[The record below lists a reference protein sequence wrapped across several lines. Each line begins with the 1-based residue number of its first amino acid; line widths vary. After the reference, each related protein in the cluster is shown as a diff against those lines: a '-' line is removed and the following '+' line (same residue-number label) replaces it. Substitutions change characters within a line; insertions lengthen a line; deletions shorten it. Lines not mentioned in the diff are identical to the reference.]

1 MIVSIEKL
9 SIIFITLITTGIVM
23 VMLSTYVSV
32 NKYLGSSLD
41 DLYN

>member
-9 SIIFITLITTGIVM
+9 SIIFITLIVVGILM
-23 VMLSTYVSV
+23 VILSTYSSV
-32 NKYLGSSLD
+32 NRYLGSTLD